1 MNHSTDDF
9 RLNSSGYYDPTA
21 YKAMQNIERS
31 VENDEIY
38 ARKKKCI
45 KAIFKV
51 AEVLGFTVKG
61 RITLCDK
68 KTGRMFY

>member
-1 MNHSTDDF
+1 MNHSTEDF

-51 AEVLGFTVKG
+51 AEVLGFTIKG

>member
-51 AEVLGFTVKG
+51 AEVLGFTIKG

>member
-1 MNHSTDDF
+1 MNHSTEDF

-21 YKAMQNIERS
+21 YKAMKNIERS

-45 KAIFKV
+45 KSIFKV
-51 AEVLGFTVKG
+51 AEVLGFTIKG

-68 KTGRMFY
+68 KTGRILY

>member
-1 MNHSTDDF
+1 MNHSTEDF

-31 VENDEIY
+31 AENYEIY

-51 AEVLGFTVKG
+51 AEVLGFTIKG
-61 RITLCDK
+61 RITLCDE